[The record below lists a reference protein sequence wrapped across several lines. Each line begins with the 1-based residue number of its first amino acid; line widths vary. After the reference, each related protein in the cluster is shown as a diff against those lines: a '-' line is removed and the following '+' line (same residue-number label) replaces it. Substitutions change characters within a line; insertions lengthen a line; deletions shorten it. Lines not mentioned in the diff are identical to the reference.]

1 MEFKTNNLLI
11 YQSITGHAVNIPSSF
26 LRDDHKKS
34 FIGRE
39 SGETSHLWEHP
50 VGVYSS
56 ASAFFKAFMQ
66 VVAHGL
72 VYFKDP
78 AVIKRVKEL
87 MLYWGSCKRAA
98 YQAIHKREL
107 KGNDIK
113 VYCKKNYMSLLNQRY
128 VADAV
133 CEASKIQHEH
143 SLFGGKK
150 LWNKFING
158 SISKKKWNQIRNN
171 ILYSRGD
178 RTKNG
183 NPNIRIV
190 GNQLWVNDPEAGWI
204 KGKIWVNK
212 PVNLACYES
221 RIQLK
226 NGKFHVT
233 FSWSE
238 QEPPKITNISKGVIG
253 IDTNPNGEA
262 LTEINSVGNL
272 QSHIFLK
279 NERIQFASTGK
290 RDYDIKQMAVKIVFI
305 ALQAGKP
312 IVIEQL
318 NFKNKK
324 MGKKF
329 NRMAHNFIYRKMIEA
344 IKSCALKSGVEVI
357 EVPAAYTSIVGKLKY
372 MNMYSLSVHNAAAMV
387 IGRLGFLNKS
397 DKVVVDVSGSEER
410 PKLEAR
416 GQSVTLKK
424 KSLLWFK
431 SKFRVC
437 QKQPALTAPCLVP
450 G

>member
-1 MEFKTNNLLI
+1 ML
-11 YQSITGHAVNIPSSF
+11 YSS
-26 LRDDHKKS
+26 LRDDSKKS

-39 SGETSHLWEHP
+39 SGETSHLWEYP
-50 VGVYSS
+50 VGVCSS
-56 ASAFFKAFMQ
+56 TLAFFKAFMQ
-66 VVAHGL
+66 IVAHGL

-78 AVIKRVKEL
+78 AIVKRVKEI
-87 MLYWGSCKRAA
+87 MLHWGSCKRAA
-98 YQAIHKREL
+98 YQATHKQKL

-113 VYCKKNYMSLLNQRY
+113 IYCKKNYMALLNQRY

-133 CEASKIQHEH
+133 SEASKIQHEQA
-143 SLFGGKK
+143 LFGGKK
-150 LWNKFING
+150 LWNKFIKG
-158 SISKKKWNQIRNN
+158 SISKKKWNQHRNN
-171 ILYSRGD
+171 TLYSRGD

-190 GNQLWVNDPEAGWI
+190 GKQLWVNDPETGWI
-204 KGKIWVNK
+204 KGKLWLNK
-212 PVNLACYES
+212 PVNLTCYEA

-238 QEPPKITNISKGVIG
+238 QEPYKITDISNGVIG

-262 LTEINSVGNL
+262 LTEINYTGNI

-279 NERIQFASTGK
+279 NDRIQFASTGK
-290 RDYDIKQMAVKIVFI
+290 RDYDIKQMAVKIISI

-312 IVIEQL
+312 IVLEQL
-318 NFKNKK
+318 KFKNKK

-357 EVPAAYTSIVGKLKY
+357 EVPAAYTSIIGKLKY
-372 MNMYSLSVHNAAAMV
+372 QNMYSLSIHNAAAMV
-387 IGRLGFLNKS
+387 IGRLGLLNQA
-397 DKVVVDVSGSEER
+397 DRVVVDVSGSEER
-410 PKLEAR
+410 LKLEAR

-437 QKQPALTAPCLVP
+437 HKQPALTAPCLVP